1 MEGNHFIKK
10 STQIKRVREVQF
22 TNGKHIFKHKEGT
35 VKGIGH
41 TKSKCVSWNHF
52 NVKDDFAKNERLRY
66 LRFEEMLVIN
76 L

>member
-1 MEGNHFIKK
+1 MG
-10 STQIKRVREVQF
+10 
-22 TNGKHIFKHKEGT
+22 
-35 VKGIGH
+35 KGIGH

-52 NVKDDFAKNERLRY
+52 SVKDNFAKNEMLRY

>member
-1 MEGNHFIKK
+1 MGN
-10 STQIKRVREVQF
+10 
-22 TNGKHIFKHKEGT
+22 IFKHKEGT

-41 TKSKCVSWNHF
+41 TKSKCISWNHF